1 MEIKGFTF
9 WRSWHEQCELLD
21 DADRLAYVDA
31 IRRYAFDGTVPSK
44 DSVSPIVYAM
54 FLGVIPNIDSNIT
67 NVLNGAKGGAP
78 KGNQNARKHPKNN
91 PNNPPCFE
99 ETTPLVF
106 SKQPPYSRGKT
117 SKKNLNL
124 EFKKE
129 LELEK
134 EEEEGEGE
142 VSPLPPS
149 KNSRFVPP
157 SESEVAAWLKNEKQ
171 LSEREAGRIAMCFV
185 SFYESKGWMVG
196 KNKMKSW
203 KAAIAGW
210 LARDRQDTARAQ
222 EQAQGMN
229 AGFDLEQYRYRPP
242 ITTGQEGGGTVESL
256 QTHENARG
264 LIEMPLAMIQH

>member
-1 MEIKGFTF
+1 
-9 WRSWHEQCELLD
+9 LD
-21 DADRLAYVDA
+21 DADRLAYMDA

-44 DSVSPIVYAM
+44 NSVSPIVYAM
-54 FLGVIPNIDSNIT
+54 FLGVIPNIDAGLN
-67 NVLNGAKGGAP
+67 NALNGSKGGRP
-78 KGNQNARKHPKNN
+78 RKN
-91 PNNPPCFE
+91 PVEKQQENPLFNPPFE
-99 ETTPLVF
+99 NQE
-106 SKQPPYSRGKT
+106 RGLK
-117 SKKNLNL
+117 SNKNLNL
-124 EFKKE
+124 EFKQE

-134 EEEEGEGE
+134 EKEEEGE
-142 VSPLPPS
+142 VSPSTPS

-242 ITTGQEGGGTVESL
+242 ITTGQGGGGTVESL

>member
-1 MEIKGFTF
+1 M
-9 WRSWHEQCELLD
+9 
-21 DADRLAYVDA
+21 DA

-44 DSVSPIVYAM
+44 NSVSPIVYAM
-54 FLGVIPNIDSNIT
+54 FLGVIPSVDASIARHN
-67 NVLNGAKGGAP
+67 AGAP
-78 KGNQNARKHPKNN
+78 KGNQNARKNN
-91 PNNPPCFE
+91 
-99 ETTPLVF
+99 
-106 SKQPPYSRGKT
+106 SKQLIDSINCVN
-117 SKKNLNL
+117 SENNKKNLNL

-242 ITTGQEGGGTVESL
+242 ITTGQGGGGTVESL